1 MKKMSKFAMAAML
14 VLGLASAAQAAD
26 IKASGKWQIDAS
38 WHNDMDMN
46 QGTKEN
52 SFTIE
57 QRVRTA
63 FQFIA
68 NENLK
73 GVLDTQI
80 GTNSWGNGEYQI
92 GAGRTPSQAAT
103 STGSNTGGNGNIMLR
118 KAYLDFKV
126 PNTKVNI
133 LAGFQTVNLPSAF
146 GGGSAILDDQVGA
159 LVVSAPIIDGV
170 SVLAGYARPTDA
182 NTAGSTSDIQGMS
195 GYGLFTGGLGIHYG
209 AERLGCLT
217 VPAGAGNSKRQL
229 KLLSDFKVDGVHIIP
244 SYALHF
250 ASFLKGEGVDPK
262 RLNWRIALIG
272 AEPHTE
278 EVRQRVQDLLGLK
291 AYNSYGM
298 TEMNGPGVAFECEKQ
313 AGMHV
318 WEDAYIAEI
327 IDPETGEH
335 VAEGEVGELVM
346 TTLCRDGMPLL
357 RYRTR
362 DLTRFIPGPCACG
375 RTHRRIDRIAGRADD
390 MMIIKGCNIYPMQI
404 EQALMSLPEVA
415 QNYLI
420 EIFKEGEMDQLRV
433 KVEIKDDYF
442 VEDMCTARRQA
453 QANGVRLRLPRAP
466 SAKGMNPLG
475 TLVPPMPRGACPTR
489 HRRKRGR
496 ERPCPPS

>member
-1 MKKMSKFAMAAML
+1 MYYEAAEGMARESLEKLQTERLKRTIATCLRSPFYSGRLGKLNLTPDDFDTPDDIRKIPFTTKDDLRGNYPYGFICQPMDQYVRLHASSGTTGTPTAIFYTQNDIDSWAGL
-14 VLGLASAAQAAD
+14 VARCMYAVG
-26 IKASGKWQIDAS
+26 
-38 WHNDMDMN
+38 
-46 QGTKEN
+46 
-52 SFTIE
+52 
-57 QRVRTA
+57 
-63 FQFIA
+63 
-68 NENLK
+68 
-73 GVLDTQI
+73 
-80 GTNSWGNGEYQI
+80 
-92 GAGRTPSQAAT
+92 
-103 STGSNTGGNGNIMLR
+103 LR
-118 KAYLDFKV
+118 KGDV
-126 PNTKVNI
+126 
-133 LAGFQTVNLPSAF
+133 FQN
-146 GGGSAILDDQVGA
+146 
-159 LVVSAPIIDGV
+159 
-170 SVLAGYARPTDA
+170 
-182 NTAGSTSDIQGMS
+182 MS

-209 AERLGCLT
+209 AERLGMLT

-262 RLNWRIALIG
+262 SLNWRFALIG

-278 EVRQRVQDLLGLK
+278 EVRQRIQDLLGLK
-291 AYNSYGM
+291 AFNSYGM

-327 IDPETGEH
+327 INPETGEH

-375 RTHRRIDRIAGRADD
+375 RTHRRLDRITGRADD
-390 MMIIKGCNIYPMQI
+390 MLIIKGCNIYPMQI

-420 EIFKEGEMDQLRV
+420 ELFKEGEMDQLRI

-442 VEDMCTARRQA
+442 VEDMRVLTSLQKKIAS
-453 QANGVRLRLPRAP
+453 RLRDEILVTPRVE
-466 SAKGMNPLG
+466 
-475 TLVPPMPRGACPTR
+475 LVQHDSIPKSEGKAVRVVDL
-489 HRRKRGR
+489 R
-496 ERPCPPS
+496 ENK